1 MQKSTKFWKNIIV
14 VWGSLF
20 LVLGLAALTVLALTG
35 CGHNA
40 IQYSDGLG
48 LEIGFIPEQYQMAV
62 NFRYGKILSAVVKE
76 KAEVSLESAGDFSTD
91 LATGQQPDNA
101 ATKATTKLTLKTGDQ
116 VTGYVVDLE
125 EAKAKNAAPAAK

>member
-1 MQKSTKFWKNIIV
+1 MS
-14 VWGSLF
+14 
-20 LVLGLAALTVLALTG
+20 G

-40 IQYSDGLG
+40 VQYSDGIG
-48 LEIGFIPEQYQMAV
+48 LEVGFIPEQYQVAV

-76 KAEVSLESAGDFSTD
+76 KAEVTLESAGDFSTD
-91 LATGQQPDNA
+91 LATAGTDNA

-125 EAKAKNAAPAAK
+125 EAKAKNKTSPEK

>member
-1 MQKSTKFWKNIIV
+1 MQKRTDFWKNLFV

-20 LVLGLAALTVLALTG
+20 LILGLAVFITLTMTG

-40 IQYSDGLG
+40 VQYSDGIG
-48 LEIGFIPEQYQMAV
+48 LEIGFIPDQYQVAV

-76 KAEVSLESAGDFSTD
+76 KSEVSLESTGGLVTAD
-91 LATGQQPDNA
+91 ATTTAANA
-101 ATKATTKLTLKTGDQ
+101 DTKATTKLLLKTGDQ

-125 EAKAKNAAPAAK
+125 EAKAKNNSVVK